1 MGRKEG
7 DDKVCGFGLV
17 CIWSNNVFSTNCQN
31 AGQRH
36 GQTFDS
42 KEKYCKHVAGVL
54 LFNKHPNSVISLLT
68 ISEECEDGVWSFL
81 KISLD
86 VYLIVNLLV
95 DLSNSVFTDLV
106 GKNS

>member
-1 MGRKEG
+1 MGRKDG
-7 DDKVCGFGLV
+7 GDKVCGFGW
-17 CIWSNNVFSTNCQN
+17 CNRSNNVFSTNCHN

-42 KEKYCKHVAGVL
+42 KENYCKNVDGLL

-68 ISEECEDGVWSFL
+68 ISEEYEDGVWSFL
-81 KISLD
+81 KISLV
-86 VYLIVNLLV
+86 VYLIVNHLI

-106 GKNS
+106 GKSS